1 MTLRHYHNVIT
12 ELWVC
17 WDLTI
22 VLPLELFP
30 IFKKF
35 HHTYI
40 LQPFCMNLLLFTD
53 RSVES
58 CKLCHKKSLIAKLLL
73 LSIWHMTEKNKEED
87 YNLLVSKLKLLE
99 EDLIVVRLKVNY
111 LYFGYRVILKDFL
124 MKLWINKTL
133 MKWELELLKLAAF
146 EKRQLKEDLDDLE
159 ETAKKLE
166 KKLRELSQQYFFLIL
181 NIVLQLFFL

>member
-1 MTLRHYHNVIT
+1 MLFTVCVTLRHYHNVIT

-30 IFKKF
+30 IFEKF

-133 MKWELELLKLAAF
+133 MKWEPELLKLAAF

-166 KKLRELSQQYFFLIL
+166 KKLRELSQQYFF
-181 NIVLQLFFL
+181 